1 MTNATTARTNR
12 YAATCDDCG
21 QHIPA
26 NTGRLVK
33 AADGWIVRCA
43 DDTTCTTTQ
52 AAATASEVTE
62 EQRKAMIMAE
72 GARRQ
77 AETGVEPDFW
87 DVAADIDAQLR
98 AEGRLPGQSRQQAVT
113 TTRRNSSPRRG
124 SAVRRGTSTTPR
136 RRRACVTGGNC
147 SSHSGRNCGGAGCDA
162 N

>member
-1 MTNATTARTNR
+1 MTNATAARTNR
-12 YAATCDDCG
+12 YAGTCDDCG

-26 NTGRLVK
+26 STGRLVK

-62 EQRKAMIMAE
+62 EQRQAMIMAE

-77 AETGVEPDFW
+77 AETGVEPSFF

-98 AEGRLPGQSRQQAVT
+98 AEGRLPGQSRQEPVAAP
-113 TTRRNSSPRRG
+113 RRRSTSPRRG
-124 SAVRRGTSTTPR
+124 STVRRTTPR
-136 RRRACVTGGNC
+136 RRKACVTGGNC
-147 SSHSGRNCGGAGCDA
+147 SSHSGYNCGGAGCDA